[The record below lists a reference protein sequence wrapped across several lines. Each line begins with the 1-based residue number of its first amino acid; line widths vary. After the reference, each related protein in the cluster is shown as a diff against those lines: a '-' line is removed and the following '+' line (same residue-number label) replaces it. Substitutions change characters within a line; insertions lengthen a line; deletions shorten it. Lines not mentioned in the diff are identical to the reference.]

1 MAILRGG
8 TRIFGQDIRIG
19 LPRDKSLSVKEI
31 KKTIKEGT
39 TNGKF
44 GGNPETTIGRF
55 QGHMN
60 QGEGLARP
68 TRFKVRFGL
77 PQSAK
82 LGNFGFTAATGGPPN
97 KAKAAGS
104 ISDLEMTRNVEM
116 MCNKVT
122 MPARDINSTAVQHY
136 GPAREIPY
144 AYSFNGQIGM
154 NFYGDKFLRQRQF
167 FEKWQSMIFDENSHH
182 MNYYDSYIGVIDIYQ
197 LGSFSAE
204 NDRDRITYA
213 VRLYECY
220 PETVSG
226 IEYDYGATDQGV
238 QVPITFRYRNWIN
251 LLADD
256 VQKATIG
263 KLQGDVPEMKQAP
276 ASGLFGGLLSKLP
289 PELQRAGRDVLNA
302 GRRAL
307 PIGRVTGGKV
317 FPPF

>member
-19 LPRDKSLSVKEI
+19 IPRDRSLSPDAI

-55 QGHMN
+55 QGQIN

-77 PQSAK
+77 PESAK
-82 LGNFGFTAATGGPPN
+82 LGNFGFTQQNGGPPPQRTFDFITDN
-97 KAKAAGS
+97 
-104 ISDLEMTRNVEM
+104 EMKYNVEM

-122 MPARDINSTAVQHY
+122 MPARDINTKTVLHY
-136 GPAREIPY
+136 GPRREIPY
-144 AYSFNGQIGM
+144 AYSFNGQISCT
-154 NFYGDKFLRQRQF
+154 FYGDKFLRQRDF

-182 MNYYDSYIGVIDIYQ
+182 MNYYDTYIGTIDIYQ
-197 LGSFSAE
+197 LGSFSAAE
-204 NDRDRITYA
+204 DRDRITYA

-220 PETVSG
+220 PETIGSL
-226 IEYDYGATDQGV
+226 EYDYGSTDTPV
-238 QVPITFRYRNWIN
+238 QVPIAFKYRKWEN
-251 LLADD
+251 LLTDSIS
-256 VQKATIG
+256 KATIG
-263 KLQGDVPEMKQAP
+263 KTQGEVPPIKQAP
-276 ASGLFGGLLSKLP
+276 QSGLFGGILSKLP
-289 PELQRAGRDVLNA
+289 PELQRAGRDVLGAAKRN
-302 GRRAL
+302 L
-307 PIGRVTGGKV
+307 PIGRVTGGRV